1 MPDSCYDSLTF
12 ILVIG
17 LNSIRKRCSMG
28 ALASCPFPFLNQWKD
43 LVDKNKVAGFIDA
56 ILCSYSQIIFN
67 DNSFAGIVLIIATFC
82 VSPQVGVGGM
92 VCTVTAVIY
101 LKLLKVDPMMIRLGV
116 YGFCPA
122 LSGIIMAS
130 LIFSDGMNVHFFVF
144 LILAAIFCVTVNL
157 ALAAVFGRWD
167 ASGLGLPFGF
177 TTLVFMAA
185 AQNMAFVAQPDTIV
199 AHSAPIVDPSM
210 AQAMTGME
218 MIQAL
223 YAGIAELFGGITLLP
238 AILIGI
244 ALLFGSRIDFISSIL
259 GAAVSTAA
267 AVFFGVPTTPIIL
280 GLYGYSGMLLMLV
293 LTRSFKITPASY
305 VLFLIM
311 AAISS
316 FLAAWLTVSTGLIGA
331 VGGPIPFSLTCCALM
346 LAAPNI
352 GSMEYN
358 APKYWGV
365 PETIPAIKK
374 AMLAQEDIAG

>member
-1 MPDSCYDSLTF
+1 
-12 ILVIG
+12 
-17 LNSIRKRCSMG
+17 MG
-28 ALASCPFPFLNQWKD
+28 ALASCPFPFLNKWKD
-43 LVDKNKVAGFIDA
+43 IVDRNKIAGFIDA

-67 DNSFAGIVLIIATFC
+67 DNSFSGIILIIATFC

-101 LKLLKVDPMMIRLGV
+101 LKLLKVDPTMIRLGV

-122 LSGIIMAS
+122 LTGIIMAS
-130 LIFSDGMNVHFFVF
+130 LIFSDGMDIYFFVF
-144 LILAAIFCVTVNL
+144 FILAAVFCVTVNL
-157 ALAAVFGRWD
+157 ALAAVFGKWD

-185 AQNMAFVAQPDTIV
+185 AQNMAHVAQPDTII
-199 AHSAPIVDPSM
+199 AHAPALADGSM
-210 AQAMTGME
+210 VKEMSGME
-218 MIQAL
+218 MVQSV
-223 YAGIAELFGGITLLP
+223 YAGIAELFGGVTLLP

-244 ALLFGSRIDFISSIL
+244 ALLCGSRIDFVSSIV
-259 GAAVSTAA
+259 GAIVSTAT

-293 LTRSFKITPASY
+293 LTRSFKISPATY

-316 FLAAWLTVSTGLIGA
+316 FLAAWLTVSTGLVGA

-352 GSMEYN
+352 ESMEYN

-365 PETIPAIKK
+365 PETIPAIKA
-374 AMLAQEDIAG
+374 AMQEE

>member
-1 MPDSCYDSLTF
+1 
-12 ILVIG
+12 
-17 LNSIRKRCSMG
+17 MG
-28 ALASCPFPFLNQWKD
+28 ALASCPFPLLNKWKD
-43 LVDKNKVAGFIDA
+43 IVDKNKVAGFIDA

-82 VSPQVGVGGM
+82 VSPQVGVGGLI
-92 VCTVTAVIY
+92 CTIVAVIY

-130 LIFSDGMNVHFFVF
+130 LIFTEGMDVYFVVFF
-144 LILAAIFCVTVNL
+144 ILAAIFCVTVNL
-157 ALAAVFGRWD
+157 ALAAVFSRWD

-185 AQNMAFVAQPDTIV
+185 GQNMAHVSAPDNIV
-199 AHSAPIVDPSM
+199 AHMTPVVDPSM
-210 AQAMTGME
+210 IESLSGME
-218 MIQAL
+218 LLQSLI
-223 YAGIAELFGGITLLP
+223 AGISELFGGVTLIP

-244 ALLFGSRIDFISSIL
+244 ALICGSRIDFISAIL
-259 GAAVSTAA
+259 GAIVSTAA
-267 AVFFGVPTTPIIL
+267 AIFFGVPTMPIIL

-293 LTRSFKITPASY
+293 LTRAFRITPATY
-305 VLFLIM
+305 LLFLIF
-311 AAISS
+311 AALSS
-316 FLAAWLTVSTGLIGA
+316 VLAAWLTVSMGLIGA
-331 VGGPIPFSLTCCALM
+331 VGGPIPFSLMCCAVM

-352 GSMEYN
+352 GGMEYN

-374 AMLAQEDIAG
+374 AMLEQEAE